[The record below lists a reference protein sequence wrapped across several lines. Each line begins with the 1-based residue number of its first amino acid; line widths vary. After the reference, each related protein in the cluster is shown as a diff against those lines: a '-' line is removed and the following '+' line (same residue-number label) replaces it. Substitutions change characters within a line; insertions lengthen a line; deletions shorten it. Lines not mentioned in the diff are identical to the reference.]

1 MWGVRKRTG
10 EWNSMIRL
18 LVWNHVSTIPLFIG
32 QRRHQRSQ
40 QSVGRPERGTPRA
53 FTYSNSLLNMPM
65 EWRQRAQQLPRHS
78 GHDRC
83 TTHQWEAAPSGGKRG
98 IRGTTIRRDDQPRDS
113 TTRQPAIKT
122 GLTPSRL
129 AWRTPKAEGASSWM
143 GRPAQ
148 EPSKPRPAA
157 PRLFQNRRTARGP
170 LTGE

>member
-1 MWGVRKRTG
+1 MWGVREKTS

-40 QSVGRPERGTPRA
+40 QLVGRLEQGTPRA
-53 FTYSNSLLNMPM
+53 LTYSNSLLKTLM
-65 EWRQRAQQLPRHS
+65 EQRQCARQLPCHS

-98 IRGTTIRRDDQPRDS
+98 VRGTTIRRDDRPRDS
-113 TTRQPAIKT
+113 TTRQPAIKM
-122 GLTPSRL
+122 GLTPSHL
-129 AWRTPKAEGASSWM
+129 AWRTPKAEGASSQM
-143 GRPAQ
+143 GRPSQ